1 MEIELMF
8 EAFSRVKPTRLYT
21 VLEFPFD
28 DYLPRKSKA
37 LITNFIKKVNSEKEP
52 RLLILTGHSYFD
64 HMLEKMLDREPHG
77 LNKQQRESFHA
88 KLEFLNARR
97 KFNIQTY
104 SALKAIN
111 KLRNSFAHN
120 AFYDLAKWDPTTIP
134 FVQRYNLQIPIRK
147 DLRRTFSIV
156 LLRLSFLA
164 LFDALIQ
171 ANRWL
176 YLEDIPTS

>member
-8 EAFSRVKPTRLYT
+8 EAFSRVKPTRLHT
-21 VLEFPFD
+21 VLEFSFN

-37 LITNFIKKVNSEKEP
+37 LTTNLIKNINSQQEP
-52 RLLILTGHSYFD
+52 RLLVLTGHSYFD
-64 HMLEKMLDREPHG
+64 HILEKMLDREPTS

-88 KLEFLNARR
+88 KLEFLNGRR
-97 KFNIQTY
+97 KLDAQTY
-104 SALKAIN
+104 TGLKAIN

-120 AFYDLAKWDPTTIP
+120 VFYDLAKCDPTTIP
-134 FVQRYNLQIPIRK
+134 FVQRYNLRIPLRK
-147 DLRRTFSIV
+147 DLRHTFSII